1 MNAAMFRRF
10 PFIRPSRSL
19 LFAVGFAAL
28 IVSLSGCAHLPGA
41 VRDAGVAGPAAVAG
55 QVTSDRGAVIVDASV
70 TLTGPSVKRNV
81 RTDISGRF
89 TIERVPLGSYT
100 LSVNATGFK
109 SHKQTVTVDK
119 EATVRADVKLRM

>member
-10 PFIRPSRSL
+10 PFISASLSL
-19 LFAVGFAAL
+19 LLAVGIGAL
-28 IVSLSGCAHLPGA
+28 VVSVSACAHLPWA
-41 VRDAGVAGPAAVAG
+41 ARDSGVAGPATVVG
-55 QVTSDRGAVIVDASV
+55 QVTSDRGAVLADASI
-70 TLTGPSVKRNV
+70 TLTGPSARRNV

-100 LSVNATGFK
+100 LSANATGFK

-119 EATVRADVKLRM
+119 EAIVRADVKLTM